1 MNEKNLNRLR
11 RARRARAKI
20 ARLGVHRL
28 SVYRTAQHTYA
39 QIFAPDGAT
48 VVASSSTLQPGIVEA
63 GKHGGNIE
71 AAKRVG
77 ESIAKA
83 ALSKGITHVAFDRSG
98 FIFHGRIKALAES
111 AREAG
116 LQF

>member
-1 MNEKNLNRLR
+1 MNEKNRNRLR

-28 SVYRTAQHTYA
+28 TVYRTAQHTYA
-39 QIFAPDGAT
+39 QIFTPDGAS
-48 VVASSSTLQPGIVEA
+48 VVASVSTLNKDFLQA
-63 GKHGGNIE
+63 GQNGGNVE

-77 ESIAKA
+77 AAIAQAAIAK
-83 ALSKGITHVAFDRSG
+83 GVTEVAFDRAG
-98 FIFHGRIKALAES
+98 FIYHGRIKALAES

>member
-1 MNEKNLNRLR
+1 MNEKSKNRLR
-11 RARRARAKI
+11 RARRTRAKI
-20 ARLGVHRL
+20 VRLGVHRL
-28 SVYRTAQHTYA
+28 TVYRTAQHTYA
-39 QIFAPDGAT
+39 QIFTPDGT
-48 VVASSSTLQPGIVEA
+48 SVVASASTLSKDFLQPGQ
-63 GKHGGNIE
+63 HGGNVD

-77 ESIAKA
+77 AAIAQA
-83 ALSKGITHVAFDRSG
+83 AIAKGITSVAFDRAG

>member
-1 MNEKNLNRLR
+1 MNEKTQNRLR
-11 RARRARAKI
+11 RARRSRSKI

-28 SVYRTAQHTYA
+28 TVYRTAQHTYA
-39 QIFAPDGAT
+39 QIFTPDGSS
-48 VVASSSTLQPGIVEA
+48 VVVSSSTLQTGVLET
-63 GKHGGNIE
+63 GKHGGNVD

-77 ESIAKA
+77 ALVAQA
-83 ALSKGITHVAFDRSG
+83 ALAKGITHVAFDRSG

>member
-1 MNEKNLNRLR
+1 MNEKTQNRLR
-11 RARRARAKI
+11 RARRTRAKI
-20 ARLGVHRL
+20 VRLGVHRL
-28 SVYRTAQHTYA
+28 TVFRTAQHTYA
-39 QIFAPDGAT
+39 QIFTPDGSS
-48 VVASSSTLQPGIVEA
+48 VVVSSSTLHAGVLES
-63 GKHGGNIE
+63 GKHGGNID

-77 ESIAKA
+77 ALVAEA
-83 ALSKGITHVAFDRSG
+83 ALAKGITHVAFDRSG